1 MKLTQDNN
9 TYGCN
14 ETKRILLPFFY
25 FAFFSVLLRSLY
37 QYFIFCFWYFVRCCV
52 FRFSVCLHNFNWY
65 YIQCNRTTH
74 ILSLRRQFQC
84 VVTWMLSV
92 CKCICMRAQ
101 CGPCVVVES
110 RELVESVLVLGQ
122 FTLFRCVRVDVV
134 LFFCTT
140 TVLNLNCPV
149 AVCFFFFTLII
160 IPFSSN
166 GIQAPTLIHTRYRC
180 VSSAIHLEVD
190 CEWWPHDNGDIV
202 R

>member
-1 MKLTQDNN
+1 
-9 TYGCN
+9 
-14 ETKRILLPFFY
+14 
-25 FAFFSVLLRSLY
+25 
-37 QYFIFCFWYFVRCCV
+37 
-52 FRFSVCLHNFNWY
+52 
-65 YIQCNRTTH
+65 
-74 ILSLRRQFQC
+74 
-84 VVTWMLSV
+84 MLSV

-149 AVCFFFFTLII
+149 AVCVF
-160 IPFSSN
+160 FSSLSSSSHSRAMAYRRPHSYIH
-166 GIQAPTLIHTRYRC
+166 GIGVCRRRYILKLIVNDGRTTMATLRDNLSVVKSITNDDP
-180 VSSAIHLEVD
+180 SNSAIFFLSSL
-190 CEWWPHDNGDIV
+190 